1 MKQSKTNKAKFMYAV
16 GTKIFNKL
24 SEAKKF
30 ANETEANEILL
41 MRGTSE
47 QILYLYHP
55 MSERFERICKVN
67 DAKKRMNKQLPNL

>member
-1 MKQSKTNKAKFMYAV
+1 MERINIPKWQYSVNCRF
-16 GTKIFNKL
+16 FDKL

-47 QILYLYHP
+47 QLLYLYHP
-55 MSERFERICKVN
+55 MTERFERINKVN
-67 DAKKRMNKQLPNL
+67 DAKKRMNELLKTL

>member
-1 MKQSKTNKAKFMYAV
+1 MERINLPKWQYSVNCRF
-16 GTKIFNKL
+16 FNKL

-47 QILYLYHP
+47 QILYLFHP
-55 MSERFERICKVN
+55 MTERLERVQTVRE
-67 DAKKRMNKQLPNL
+67 AKIKLNKI

>member
-1 MKQSKTNKAKFMYAV
+1 MKQSEAKFMYAV

-24 SEAKKF
+24 SDAKKY

-47 QILYLYHP
+47 QVLYLYHP
-55 MSERFERICKVN
+55 MSERLERICSVN

>member
-1 MKQSKTNKAKFMYAV
+1 MKQSEAKFMYAV
-16 GTKIFNKL
+16 NNKFFNKL
-24 SEAKKF
+24 SEAKKY

-47 QILYLYHP
+47 QVLYLYHP

-67 DAKKRMNKQLPNL
+67 DAKKRINEFLNK